1 VAAVELQERT
11 ERDVVQAWRHEELL
25 RAGYPKDAA
34 AALAVRFDVDLHSA
48 VSLLKQG
55 CPPEIALAILI

>member
-1 VAAVELQERT
+1 MVQE
-11 ERDVVQAWRHEELL
+11 WRHEELL
-25 RAGYPKDAA
+25 RAGYPKEAA
-34 AALAVRFDVDLHSA
+34 AALSVRFDVDLHSA